1 MIEFFQAGGV
11 PMWFVLLFGV
21 ASLVAAGAFAISPDP
36 RKVEAVRALTWAA
49 VFSIAAGIVADL
61 AAVGSNVPAHPEW
74 SVSPKIH
81 LIVMQGFAE
90 SMTPG
95 VLGFSLLA
103 LTWMV
108 MAVGHRRLARE
119 LPAGA

>member
-11 PMWFVLLFGV
+11 AMWFVLLFG
-21 ASLVAAGAFAISPDP
+21 ALSLVAAAAFAARPDP
-36 RKVEAVRALTWAA
+36 RRIDAVRSLSVAT

-61 AAVGSNVPAHPEW
+61 AAVGSKVPAHPEW

-81 LIVMQGFAE
+81 LIVMQGIAE

>member
-11 PMWFVLLFGV
+11 AMWFVLLFGV
-21 ASLVAAGAFAISPDP
+21 ASLVAAGAFAVSPDP
-36 RKVEAVRALTWAA
+36 RKVEAVRALTGAA

-61 AAVGSNVPAHPEW
+61 AKVGSTVASHPEW

-119 LPAGA
+119 LPAGV